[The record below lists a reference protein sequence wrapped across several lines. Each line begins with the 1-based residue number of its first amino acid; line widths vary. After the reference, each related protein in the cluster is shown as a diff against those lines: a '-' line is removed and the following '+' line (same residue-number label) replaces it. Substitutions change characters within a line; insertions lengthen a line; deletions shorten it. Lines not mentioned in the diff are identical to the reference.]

1 MSKRFPGRKLSL
13 VRVLA
18 LGVAAGA
25 VVVGAGYGWNGFEDS
40 RAAAAGSSGF
50 AGYVDV
56 TATPTYA
63 FEQPASDEAANVVL
77 SFIVA
82 DPADGCTPTW
92 GATQT
97 LGEAEMNL
105 DLDRRIARLVGD
117 GGEVSVSFG
126 GLANDELATACTDPR
141 KLTKAYAAVVDRYNL
156 TSIDLDVEGDNLT
169 DTAAGERRAEA
180 IAALQKKKRAADEDL
195 TVWLTLPVA
204 QTGLTEAG
212 LTAVQQM
219 LDAEVELAGVNVM
232 TMDFGGRPTSMLDAS
247 IAAAEA
253 THSQVSDLYENDGR
267 AIGSQT
273 LWRQIGVTPMIG
285 QNDVP
290 GEIFTLEDAAGLN
303 AFARDKGLGRVSLWS
318 LNRDATCAPNYPD
331 VKRVSDGCS
340 GVDQGD
346 LRFVDVLGQKITGQ
360 LDSDVP
366 EVEPTANAA
375 VVDNPATSPYPIWD
389 DEVAYVKG
397 DRIVW
402 HGNVYAAKWWTSGDL
417 PDDPSAAASDAAW
430 SLIGPVLPGD
440 KPVPVL
446 TVPAGTYPEWS
457 TETVYQQDDL
467 VLFSGRALIAK
478 WWNQSDSP
486 QAALEGATASPW
498 RLLKNEEVQ
507 DILAEL
513 ATAGPTAE
521 PTAEPTAVPTAAPAE

>member
-25 VVVGAGYGWNGFEDS
+25 VVVGAGYGWSGFEDS

-63 FEQPASDEAANVVL
+63 FERPVSDEAANVVL

-82 DPADGCTPTW
+82 DPDEECTPTW
-92 GATQT
+92 GASQS
-97 LGEAEMNL
+97 LGEAEINL

-126 GLANDELATACTDPR
+126 GLANDELATVCTDAD
-141 KLTKAYAAVVDRYNL
+141 KLTRAYAAVVDRYNL

-169 DTAAGERRAEA
+169 DAAAGERRAEA
-180 IAALQKKKRAADEDL
+180 VAALQKKRHAAGEDL

-204 QTGLTEAG
+204 QTGLTEDG
-212 LTAVQQM
+212 LVAVQQM
-219 LDAEVELAGVNVM
+219 LDADVDLAGVNVM
-232 TMDFGGRPTSMLDAS
+232 TMDFGGKRPTSMLDAS

-253 THSQVSDLYENDGR
+253 THAQLADLYESNDL

-303 AFARDKGLGRVSLWS
+303 TFARAKGLGRVSLWS
-318 LNRDATCAPNYPD
+318 LNRDSTCAPNYPD
-331 VKRVSDGCS
+331 VTRVSDGCS

-346 LRFVDVLGQKITGQ
+346 ALFVDVLGQGITGQ
-360 LDSDVP
+360 LDSDVV
-366 EVEPTANAA
+366 EEEPTASAE
-375 VVDNPATSPYPIWD
+375 VVDDPATSPYPIWD
-389 DEVAYVKG
+389 EEVAYVKA

-402 HGNVYAAKWWTSGDL
+402 HGNVYAAKWWTTGDL
-417 PDDPSAAASDAAW
+417 PDDPSAASSDVAW
-430 SLIGPVLPGD
+430 DLIGPVLPGD
-440 KPVPVL
+440 RPVPVL

-457 TETVYQQDDL
+457 TEIVYQQGDL
-467 VLFSGRALIAK
+467 VLFSDRVLIAK
-478 WWNQSDSP
+478 WWNRSDSP

-507 DILAEL
+507 DILSEL
-513 ATAGPTAE
+513 AAAE
-521 PTAEPTAVPTAAPAE
+521 PTAETTAEPTQ